1 MQSVRMELSFV
12 EVLMPIVRD
21 LKEKKSSSTRQWS
34 LSGTEPS
41 LSGVLKNGYVAEED
55 GRPLTVAEW
64 QEMWRAAAAGERP
77 ELGFRQRYMIEN
89 MRLAIAHL
97 GEIEQI
103 LAGMLRDEDSLS
115 RQIEALVLAN
125 LPARAQLP
133 DTITLLLGTCSG
145 GFVDEQGRI
154 VVDLAA
160 VHMLAADPGAVLQF
174 LAHETWHSGHWS
186 LLADDP
192 RMQEPWFMAF
202 PQLQSEGMV
211 NHLIGGTY
219 KLMSIAAQTGQ
230 GETQKRAQEFLHYA
244 DTLEACA
251 ETRMSEYLECLDAL
265 FSGDSGPY
273 EAYVRTLPDAPGYL
287 HGVLM
292 AKAIADSFGRQALI
306 ETASD
311 PVRFLLAAIESF
323 QRKGFTLCTPEQVL
337 RFSAAVR

>member
-1 MQSVRMELSFV
+1 
-12 EVLMPIVRD
+12 
-21 LKEKKSSSTRQWS
+21 
-34 LSGTEPS
+34 
-41 LSGVLKNGYVAEED
+41 
-55 GRPLTVAEW
+55 
-64 QEMWRAAAAGERP
+64 
-77 ELGFRQRYMIEN
+77 
-89 MRLAIAHL
+89 
-97 GEIEQI
+97 
-103 LAGMLRDEDSLS
+103 
-115 RQIEALVLAN
+115 
-125 LPARAQLP
+125 
-133 DTITLLLGTCSG
+133 
-145 GFVDEQGRI
+145 
-154 VVDLAA
+154 
-160 VHMLAADPGAVLQF
+160 
-174 LAHETWHSGHWS
+174 
-186 LLADDP
+186 
-192 RMQEPWFMAF
+192 MQEPWFMAF

-230 GETQKRAQEFLHYA
+230 GEAQKRAQEFLHYA

-292 AKAIADSFGRQALI
+292 AKAIADTFGRQALI

-311 PVRFLLAAIESF
+311 PVRFLLSAIESF